1 MVLAGAELAGGR
13 LPRVRRNPVAT
24 RCIFRDPVIA
34 REKRVEQVM
43 VLLSKRPTI
52 SPPASSFSSLASSFL
67 PENGYSSVP
76 LRFSSSSSSLIRSLD
91 DARWTVKHIEDGGN
105 RFHSGSGRSSPAAW
119 RGHGKQVARRQW
131 RRLANRSGRDSS
143 FERTIGLPA
152 LPVSRIRYL
161 ISIFEGGGKGK
172 EDFAEGFNRDL
183 DG

>member
-1 MVLAGAELAGGR
+1 M
-13 LPRVRRNPVAT
+13 RRNPVAT

-119 RGHGKQVARRQW
+119 RGHGKQVACRQGGW
-131 RRLANRSGRDSS
+131 RRLAKRSGRDSS

-152 LPVSRIRYL
+152 LPVSGIRYL
-161 ISIFEGGGKGK
+161 ISIFEDGRGGEGKFCRGI
-172 EDFAEGFNRDL
+172 
-183 DG
+183 